1 MNNNISDSSKS
12 NLHNNLD
19 HFQVTIFDWMTA
31 KDGLGLPAISAEV
44 FVYAAVYQSSRYQAG
59 FMSSSTYALAEHIGI
74 SRMSIHRS
82 LKSLL
87 SKDLIHCEAIVG
99 NEKTG
104 KRLYSVN
111 QEKIN
116 EAINRLNSSNFYK
129 DNAKIEDVSFQQ
141 TADKQTSNN
150 MLLASSTSNNT
161 LLDSNTVILPSNNM
175 LLASEQGKYKNV
187 ENFSGQSTCENTE
200 KQQLDNVMQFE
211 QPIYKKKKKENI
223 YINSSFSIEM
233 LNSVQVKEKDTLVK
247 LIKNWIYPPLSNRF
261 EEIVSSWNKLIED
274 GFTSEQ
280 IWKCYEAKRDLY
292 LSEKHE
298 KISDFGALWYWL
310 HNDGKARAELYKL
323 GMRPHKKPVE
333 EPYKIFTTNEHCAEG
348 NMVFWVEKG
357 ALKEPHLITLP
368 LGSSPQKIYEAA
380 LAREREQNL

>member
-31 KDGLGLPAISAEV
+31 KNGLGLPAISAEV

-111 QEKIN
+111 QKKIN

-150 MLLASSTSNNT
+150 LLLDPSTSNNM
-161 LLDSNTVILPSNNM
+161 LLTSNAAILPSNNM

-233 LNSVQVKEKDTLVK
+233 LNSIQVKEKDTLVK

-261 EEIVSSWNKLIED
+261 EEIVESWNALIDD

-298 KISDFGALWYWL
+298 KISDFGTLWYWL
-310 HNDGKARAELYKL
+310 QNDGKARAELFKL
-323 GMRPHKKPVE
+323 GMRPRKKPVE
-333 EPYKIFTTNEHCAEG
+333 KPYKVYGTNERCAEG
-348 NMVFWVEKG
+348 NMYFWVTDG
-357 ALKEPHLITLP
+357 ALKNSQMVELP
-368 LGSSPQKIYEAA
+368 LGSSPQKVYEAA
-380 LAREREQNL
+380 LAQEKAKNL

>member
-31 KDGLGLPAISAEV
+31 KDGLGLPAISAEI
-44 FVYAAVYQSSRYQAG
+44 FVYATVYQSSRYQTG

-116 EAINRLNSSNFYK
+116 DAINRLNSSNFYK
-129 DNAKIEDVSFQQ
+129 DNAKTEDVSFQQ

-150 MLLASSTSNNT
+150 LLLASSTSNNT
-161 LLDSNTVILPSNNM
+161 LLPSNTVILPSNNL
-175 LLASEQGKYKNV
+175 LLASEQEKYKNV
-187 ENFSGQSTCENTE
+187 ENFSNQSTCGNTE

-211 QPIYKKKKKENI
+211 QPIYKKKEKKNI

-233 LNSVQVKEKDTLVK
+233 LNSVHVKEKDTLIK
-247 LIKNWIYPPLSNRF
+247 LIKNWIYPPLNNRF
-261 EEIVSSWNKLIED
+261 EDIVSSWNALIDD

-280 IWKCYEAKRDLY
+280 ICKCYEAKRYLY

-310 HNDGKARAELYKL
+310 QNDGKARAELFKL
-323 GMRPHKKPVE
+323 GMRPRKKPVE
-333 EPYKIFTTNEHCAEG
+333 KPYKVYGTNERCAEG
-348 NMVFWVEKG
+348 NMYFWVTDG
-357 ALKEPHLITLP
+357 ALKKSQMVELP
-368 LGSSPQKIYEAA
+368 LGSSPQKVYEAA
-380 LAREREQNL
+380 LAQEKANSL

>member
-1 MNNNISDSSKS
+1 MNNNISDYSKS

-31 KDGLGLPAISAEV
+31 KNGLDLPAISAEV

-111 QEKIN
+111 QKKIN

-150 MLLASSTSNNT
+150 LLLDPSTSNNM
-161 LLDSNTVILPSNNM
+161 LLTSNAAILPSNNM

-261 EEIVSSWNKLIED
+261 EEIVESWNALIDD

-298 KISDFGALWYWL
+298 KISDFGTLWYWL
-310 HNDGKARAELYKL
+310 QNDGKARAELFKL
-323 GMRPHKKPVE
+323 GMRPRKKPVE
-333 EPYKIFTTNEHCAEG
+333 KPYKVYGTNERCAEG
-348 NMVFWVEKG
+348 NMYFWVTDG
-357 ALKEPHLITLP
+357 ALKNSQMVELP
-368 LGSSPQKIYEAA
+368 LGSSPQKVYEAA
-380 LAREREQNL
+380 LAQEKAKNL